1 MSDITFYVPEKET
14 IPTALR
20 LYVGDTFVTYER
32 IVSGFRFEISTGD
45 EQKALSIAN
54 EIVERIIQEHDESEH
69 GVTWRTVSLEIDN
82 STNTFGLYTVVL
94 WKYRIRDAY

>member
-1 MSDITFYVPEKET
+1 MNEITFYVPEKET

-20 LYVGDTFVTYER
+20 LIVGDTFVTYER
-32 IVSGFRFEISTGD
+32 IVSGFCFEISTDD
-45 EQKALSIAN
+45 EQKALSVAN

-82 STNTFGLYTVVL
+82 STNTFGFYKVVL